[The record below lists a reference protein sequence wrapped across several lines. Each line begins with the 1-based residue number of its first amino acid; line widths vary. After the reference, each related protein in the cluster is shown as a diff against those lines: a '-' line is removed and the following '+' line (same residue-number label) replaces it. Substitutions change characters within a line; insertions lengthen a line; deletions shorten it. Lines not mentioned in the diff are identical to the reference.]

1 MPQWHSSIIALL
13 VRPLKVKNR
22 HPPNDTLSGTELG
35 LKLLQSVKEMQAG
48 QAARIT
54 EVELNEVADA
64 SKHPEVLLESIR

>member
-1 MPQWHSSIIALL
+1 M
-13 VRPLKVKNR
+13 KNR
-22 HPPNDTLSGTELG
+22 RPPNDTLSGTELG

-64 SKHPEVLLESIR
+64 SKHPAVLLESLR